1 MRQSKMGL
9 SLPRVSVPMETRD
22 SIQNIAADS
31 EPLIVSI
38 SDIHGYLDT
47 AKSALL
53 TLSDHP
59 EYDPIIVVDDD
70 DTIHW
75 AGNDYVLVFN
85 GDLVDRGPD
94 NDAVLELA
102 GRLLEE
108 APLGRVRITLGNHE
122 GMLIT
127 PKALPFDGWYSA
139 NVPESVRRS
148 YLDWITDGAVIAAY
162 EGYNVTYAH
171 AGAPE
176 PYDVPT
182 VNNDLV
188 TAAERLV
195 EAQGTMEDRTVQ
207 SRVLEEYPLVLG
219 SGDGHFKTP
228 PAGLIWLDLQ
238 YMHTDAPPQVVGHTR
253 DDKPQIKGSVYCQ
266 NVIRETID
274 SPGGECVFV
283 ESPNGLRA
291 LCRESDGGVATQQLQ
306 SR

>member
-1 MRQSKMGL
+1 MGL
-9 SLPRVSVPMETRD
+9 SLPSVSVPRESRD
-22 SIQNIAADS
+22 SIQDVAADS

-59 EYDPIIVVDDD
+59 EYDPLVSVED

-94 NDAVLELA
+94 NDGVLELV
-102 GRLLEE
+102 GRLLKE
-108 APLGRVRITLGNHE
+108 APPGCVRITLGNHE

-127 PKALPFDGWYSA
+127 PEALPFDGWYSA
-139 NVPESVRRS
+139 NVPASVRRS
-148 YLDWITDGAVIAAY
+148 YLDWVTNGAVVAAY
-162 EGYNVTYAH
+162 EGYNVMYAH

-182 VNNDLV
+182 VNDDLV
-188 TAAERLV
+188 EAAKRLV

-207 SRVLEEYPLVLG
+207 SRVLDEYPLVLG
-219 SGDGHFKTP
+219 SGDGHFKSP
-228 PAGLIWLDLQ
+228 PAGLIWLDLR
-238 YMHTDAPPQVVGHTR
+238 YMPADAPPQVVGHTR
-253 DDKPQIKGSVYCQ
+253 DDELQIKGNVYCQ

-283 ESPNGLRA
+283 ESPTGLCA
-291 LCRESDGGVATQQLQ
+291 LLRESDGSVATQQLK
-306 SR
+306 